1 MPVNP
6 NEAPEGFVAVEQ
18 DGCDGCYFQRGKSC
32 TIPLNY
38 PSCTE
43 YTRDDGVSVVF
54 ILLTDK
60 PATANFP
67 HDDMGTPV

>member
-6 NEAPEGFVAVEQ
+6 NEAPEGFVAVEERS
-18 DGCDGCYFQRGKSC
+18 GCNGCALTFGGQLCRWSPCDAPQRADQC
-32 TIPLNY
+32 YVI
-38 PSCTE
+38 
-43 YTRDDGVSVVF
+43 F
-54 ILLTDK
+54 ISLSK